1 MVLPA
6 VDGTVVVFGLIGVTL
21 VLFVTEAIPN
31 DMTAVG
37 VIVTLA
43 ALEPVTGVSTQQA
56 ISGFSNTA
64 TITIV
69 AMFMLSA
76 GIQQTGL
83 VQRLGVYL
91 ARLTRGSEGRAL
103 AATVGATG
111 PLSGFLNNTP
121 VVAVFIP
128 MITDLARQSGI
139 SPSKLLLPL
148 SYAAILGGT
157 LTLIGT
163 ATNLLASQFA
173 TDLPGRGPIGM
184 FEFSALGVVILLV
197 GVVYLLTVGRRLTP
211 ARIPA
216 DADLVEQ
223 FDLEDH
229 LARLRVDVKSP
240 VVGKSIGE
248 LEDQL
253 TAEVKLLQL
262 RRGDQAFVTAETD
275 QRIAAG
281 DTLLVHGTIQAVTRV
296 AANQQLRNLTREGI
310 EQVDFDETDSDGT
323 LATAVVP
330 EGSAFAGERLLEI
343 RLPDFHG
350 TQVLAIRREGTL
362 IQEGLSERR
371 LRAGDVV
378 LIQTTPTAIEYFGD
392 TGNLVVATEAY
403 FDRLD
408 EDGIEAIAP
417 LSPRAPVAVAIMAG
431 VIGTAAIGLVPIVI
445 AALGG
450 VVLMVVT
457 GCLTTREAYD
467 AVSWNI
473 IFLLAGVIPL
483 GIALETTGGSELVAD
498 RLVATANVLPPVAV
512 MVLFAVV
519 TGLFANV
526 ITPVATIILMTPIAL
541 DAAGAIGARQFSFL
555 LVVMFASAT
564 SFMTPV
570 GYQTN
575 LMVYGPGGYTFTDFL
590 RVGAPLQLLLAFVVT
605 AGVSTIWGI

>member
-6 VDGTVVVFGLIGVTL
+6 IDGAVVVFGLIAVTL
-21 VLFVTEAIPN
+21 VLFVTELIPN
-31 DMTAVG
+31 DMTAIG
-37 VIVTLA
+37 VVVTLA
-43 ALEPVTGVSTQQA
+43 VLEPVTGVSVQQA

-91 ARLTRGSEGRAL
+91 TRVTRGSERRAL

-121 VVAVFIP
+121 VVAVFVP

-157 LTLIGT
+157 LTLIGA

-173 TDLPGRGPIGM
+173 ADLPERGALGM
-184 FEFSALGVVILLV
+184 FEFSALGTIILLV
-197 GVVYLLTVGRRLTP
+197 GVVYLLTIGRRLTP

-223 FDLEDH
+223 FDLDGR
-229 LARLRVDVKSP
+229 LARLQVRSVSP
-240 VVGKSIGE
+240 AVGKSIDE
-248 LEDQL
+248 LEAQL
-253 TAEVKLLQL
+253 TADVTLLQL
-262 RRGDQAFVTAETD
+262 RRGDRAFVAAETD
-275 QRIAAG
+275 REIASG
-281 DTLLVHGTIQAVTRV
+281 DTLLVHGSIQAVTQ
-296 AANQQLRNLTREGI
+296 AAADQQLRHLSREEI
-310 EQVDFDETDSDGT
+310 EQVDFDETDSDGM

-330 EGSAFAGERLLEI
+330 DGSRFAGERLSEI
-343 RLPDFHG
+343 GLRKFHG

-362 IQEGLSERR
+362 VQTGLDERR
-371 LRAGDVV
+371 LRAGDVLLV
-378 LIQTTPTAIEYFGD
+378 QTTPTAIEYFGD
-392 TGNLVVATEAY
+392 TGALIVAREAY

-408 EDGIEAIAP
+408 QDGLETIAP
-417 LSPRAPVAVAIMAG
+417 VSTRAPVAVAIMAG
-431 VIGTAAIGLVPIVI
+431 VIGIAAVGLVPIVI

-498 RLVATANVLPPVAV
+498 QLVGAADVFPPIAV
-512 MVLFAVV
+512 MLLFAVV

-526 ITPVATIILMTPIAL
+526 ITPVATIILMAPIAL
-541 DAAGAIGARQFSFL
+541 DAAETIGARQFSFL
-555 LVVMFASAT
+555 LIVMFASAT

-570 GYQTN
+570 GTR
-575 LMVYGPGGYTFTDFL
+575 PT
-590 RVGAPLQLLLAFVVT
+590 
-605 AGVSTIWGI
+605 

>member
-1 MVLPA
+1 M
-6 VDGTVVVFGLIGVTL
+6 
-21 VLFVTEAIPN
+21 
-31 DMTAVG
+31 
-37 VIVTLA
+37 
-43 ALEPVTGVSTQQA
+43 
-56 ISGFSNTA
+56 
-64 TITIV
+64 
-69 AMFMLSA
+69 
-76 GIQQTGL
+76 
-83 VQRLGVYL
+83 
-91 ARLTRGSEGRAL
+91 
-103 AATVGATG
+103 
-111 PLSGFLNNTP
+111 
-121 VVAVFIP
+121 
-128 MITDLARQSGI
+128 
-139 SPSKLLLPL
+139 
-148 SYAAILGGT
+148 
-157 LTLIGT
+157 
-163 ATNLLASQFA
+163 
-173 TDLPGRGPIGM
+173 
-184 FEFSALGVVILLV
+184 
-197 GVVYLLTVGRRLTP
+197 
-211 ARIPA
+211 
-216 DADLVEQ
+216 
-223 FDLEDH
+223 
-229 LARLRVDVKSP
+229 
-240 VVGKSIGE
+240 VGKSIKE

-253 TAEVKLLQL
+253 TVEVKFLQL
-262 RRGDQAFVTAETD
+262 RRGDRGFVAAETD

-281 DTLLVHGTIQAVTRV
+281 DTLLVHGPIQAVTRV
-296 AANQQLRNLTREGI
+296 AANQQLRNLTREEI

-330 EGSAFAGERLLEI
+330 EGSPFAGERLSEI

-350 TQVLAIRREGTL
+350 TQVFAIRREGTL
-362 IQEGLSERR
+362 IQEGLIERR

-392 TGNLVVATEAY
+392 TGSLVVATEAY

-417 LSPRAPVAVAIMAG
+417 LSSRAPVAVAIMAG

-473 IFLLAGVIPL
+473 IFLLAGVVPL
-483 GIALETTGGSELVAD
+483 GIALEATGGSELVAD
-498 RLVATANVLPPVAV
+498 RLVATADVLSPVAV

-541 DAAGAIGARQFSFL
+541 DAAAAIGARQFSFL

-590 RVGAPLQLLLAFVVT
+590 RVGAPLQILLAFVVT
-605 AGVSTIWGI
+605 AGVVTIWGI